1 MRWPGCQ
8 NPLNSLNAYIQCR
21 EHGYRHNYYGGGQLS
36 RNFVKISA
44 RTVLELLA
52 GRKTISE
59 INQVHGWCANA
70 AQRGEMLNPFE
81 RRLREG
87 RMVTRIGVEAAE
99 DEPDDGLTIEFG
111 EPDPAISPFLVKR
124 NSES

>member
-1 MRWPGCQ
+1 
-8 NPLNSLNAYIQCR
+8 
-21 EHGYRHNYYGGGQLS
+21 LS

-99 DEPDDGLTIEFG
+99 DESDDGLTIEFG